1 MIQRD
6 FLVRQAEEL
15 GKVLGQIVAQL
26 LGLKNNA
33 LAGRHIEETRQ
44 TLKNEVNLDLDQMLE
59 TPPDKFVQVLQE
71 NDGMND
77 ANLDGFAALLFHIA
91 ECTEDK
97 EKAMLFYER
106 SLIIYSYLD
115 QSGQVYSFD
124 RSCFLE
130 QIRKALMK

>member
-15 GKVLGQIVAQL
+15 GKVLGKIVAQL
-26 LGLKNNA
+26 LGLKDNA
-33 LAGRHIEETRQ
+33 LAGQQIEETCQ
-44 TLKNEVNLDLDQMLE
+44 TWLNDVNLDLNQLLE
-59 TPPDKFVQVLQE
+59 SPPDNFVQILQE
-71 NDGMND
+71 KDGMND
-77 ANLDGFAALLFHIA
+77 ANLDSFATLLFHIA

-97 EKAMLFYER
+97 EKATLFYER